1 MEALHQNE
9 YSSWSSYIKM
19 TKPWE
24 LSIKTKPQ
32 KPKPWE
38 LSLKTN
44 PRRPKLWELLFK
56 KAKTM
61 GAIAQNEAPEAI
73 WTKLPWKWVSCS
85 HLSFLSKNNKISCDF
100 PASKCGQFQ

>member
-44 PRRPKLWELLFK
+44 PRRPKPWKLSFKTDLQRPKPWELSLKTNSQRPRNGGKLFPPQS
-56 KAKTM
+56 
-61 GAIAQNEAPEAI
+61 I
-73 WTKLPWKWVSCS
+73 
-85 HLSFLSKNNKISCDF
+85 D
-100 PASKCGQFQ
+100 ASIHQCIYQPM